1 MTTRGVLGQ
10 ATERVT
16 TRRTQTVV
24 STERKQGRETKAGR
38 LAALAVALD
47 ASLFTH
53 VETVDPFDPPR
64 GPEDEEIPEGI
75 AGIDDEEDDHVS
87 DDDKDTKASVLRR
100 EHAADIVFGLPGHR
114 LPPRQSG
121 RSVADPPLGL
131 SCRVRRGSVDVETD
145 PLLLSR
151 LDRQE
156 AWLQRVADALVKNQR
171 DSVLAAT
178 SAEAFEALQPWT
190 QKAMAVAAAT
200 TVEELSRNS
209 WRVVATAGGARLP
222 LAFFWWK
229 KPDQA
234 DLLRPIQ
241 GDCCY
246 LAGPTGSRRRRDCSA
261 SRRGGSGRSTPQN
274 APGLARGDGSPARG
288 PASPPRVSLRRP
300 RCSRVRTRARLSRP
314 GDSCGRS
321 RNRRLHCPV
330 ASGASK

>member
-241 GDCCY
+241 GAAATL
-246 LAGPTGSRRRRDCSA
+246 LA
-261 SRRGGSGRSTPQN
+261 Q
-274 APGLARGDGSPARG
+274 PGLADAEIARRHAAEGQVDRLRKMLPALRAVMDHPHVVRRHRHAFPFVDLDAAVSELGLGSADRGTLVVVLAIVGFIVP
-288 PASPPRVSLRRP
+288 
-300 RCSRVRTRARLSRP
+300 
-314 GDSCGRS
+314 
-321 RNRRLHCPV
+321 
-330 ASGASK
+330 